1 MRSIIKNRLRNKTCF
16 TCERC
21 NWTKDTLQKYINMWE
36 EHPPDTWCKE
46 HSSRPEYDTCDMWTD
61 EFEENGEYEWDI
73 GIAP

>member
-1 MRSIIKNRLRNKTCF
+1 
-16 TCERC
+16 
-21 NWTKDTLQKYINMWE
+21 MWE